1 MRYPGAADTR
11 IAHFCNS
18 LAAFNQ
24 LILWI
29 AVAKHHPTLLE
40 HNQWLQHTIQFLVHD
55 LKGFIQ
61 FSERKRVSG
70 HACGINALHLQQL
83 QESLHTQS
91 TAWTETRG
99 DGFFSHTDSPS
110 HTRNMHVF
118 ALSMIADIRDKPSC
132 LCDLN
137 ALLECAIQ
145 ANGLDCRVYT
155 QAISQLYN
163 TFDNIFLREIDD
175 HVRAIEP

>member
-1 MRYPGAADTR
+1 MRYPGGADTR

-29 AVAKHHPTLLE
+29 AVAKHHHTLLE

-61 FSERKRVSG
+61 LAERKCVSG
-70 HACGINALHLQQL
+70 HARRIKALHLQQL

-99 DGFFSHTDSPS
+99 DGFFSHADPPGNTW
-110 HTRNMHVF
+110 NMYV
-118 ALSMIADIRDKPSC
+118 L
-132 LCDLN
+132 
-137 ALLECAIQ
+137 
-145 ANGLDCRVYT
+145 T
-155 QAISQLYN
+155 
-163 TFDNIFLREIDD
+163 
-175 HVRAIEP
+175 